1 MLIYLIKGKDLTMTV
16 DDRSN
21 VPELLQRLRD
31 LESYYVAVGIL
42 SKSGGDMLM
51 IANVHEF
58 GCNIP
63 VTDKMRGFLAYE
75 YGVHLKKSTKVIKIP
90 ERSFVR
96 SSYDDKRS
104 EVGKKGDDLIT
115 EVINGGLPAKSFYE
129 LLGQTCA
136 DTVRDY
142 MVNEV
147 DSPANSDMTKTIKG
161 SSNPLVD
168 LSLIHI

>member
-1 MLIYLIKGKDLTMTV
+1 MTV
-16 DDRSN
+16 EDKN
-21 VPELLQRLRD
+21 GVPALLDRLRE
-31 LESYYVAVGIL
+31 LESYQVAVGIL

-58 GCNIP
+58 GCSIP

-75 YGVHLKKSTKVIKIP
+75 YGVHLKRDTKVIKIP

-96 SSYDDKRS
+96 SSYDS
-104 EVGKKGDDLIT
+104 KKGEIGDKGEDLIRK
-115 EVINGGLPAKSFYE
+115 VIDGGLSARAFYE
-129 LLGQTCA
+129 FLGQTCA
-136 DTVRDY
+136 DTIRDY

-147 DSPANSDMTKTIKG
+147 NSPANSEMTIKAKR

-168 LSLIHI
+168 HGQLAAAITYEVRSR

>member
-1 MLIYLIKGKDLTMTV
+1 MTV
-16 DDRSN
+16 EDKN
-21 VPELLQRLRD
+21 GVPALLDRLRE
-31 LESYYVAVGIL
+31 LESYQVAVGIL

-58 GCNIP
+58 GCSIP

-75 YGVHLKKSTKVIKIP
+75 YGVHLKRDTKVIKIP

-96 SSYDDKRS
+96 SSYDN
-104 EVGKKGDDLIT
+104 KKGEIGDKGEDLIKK
-115 EVINGGLPAKSFYE
+115 VIDGGLSARAFYE
-129 LLGQTCA
+129 FLGQTCA
-136 DTVRDY
+136 DTIRDY

-147 DSPANSDMTKTIKG
+147 DSPPNSEMTIKAKG

-168 LSLIHI
+168 HGQLASAITYEVRSR